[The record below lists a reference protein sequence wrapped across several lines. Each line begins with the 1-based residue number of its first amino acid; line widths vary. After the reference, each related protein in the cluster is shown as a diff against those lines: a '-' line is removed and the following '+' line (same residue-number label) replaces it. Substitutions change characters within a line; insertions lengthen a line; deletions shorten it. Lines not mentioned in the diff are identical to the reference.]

1 MLFRI
6 STSSADMFEREERDD
21 TSVDDEDVSLDEEV
35 DSVSLVGVGVVGVA
49 SGVEEVS
56 AGLGDPTALK
66 VGP

>member
-35 DSVSLVGVGVVGVA
+35 DSVSLVGVGVVGVT

-66 VGP
+66 V

>member
-1 MLFRI
+1 
-6 STSSADMFEREERDD
+6 MFEREERDD

-35 DSVSLVGVGVVGVA
+35 DSVSLLGVGVVGVA

>member
-66 VGP
+66 V